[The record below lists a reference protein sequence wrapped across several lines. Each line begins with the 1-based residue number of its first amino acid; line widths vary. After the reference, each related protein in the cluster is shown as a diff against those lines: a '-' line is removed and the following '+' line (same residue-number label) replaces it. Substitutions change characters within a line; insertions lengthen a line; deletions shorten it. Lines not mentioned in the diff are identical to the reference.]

1 MRVSSP
7 SSRLLAQWI
16 LTPADGRTPVLHLE
30 SWSLSRLNGCA
41 ADLIS
46 RCSRGEDGDV
56 AEAVDIFRVVGC

>member
-1 MRVSSP
+1 
-7 SSRLLAQWI
+7 
-16 LTPADGRTPVLHLE
+16 
-30 SWSLSRLNGCA
+30 LNGCA